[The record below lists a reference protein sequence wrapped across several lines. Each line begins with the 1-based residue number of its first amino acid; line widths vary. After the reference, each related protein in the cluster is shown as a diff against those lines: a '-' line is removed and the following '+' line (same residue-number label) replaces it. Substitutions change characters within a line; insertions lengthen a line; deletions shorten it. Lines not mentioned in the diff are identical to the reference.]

1 MRRIFFL
8 ALLAAAVLAGAHC
21 ENSFM
26 SEYVSRGWTTEDG
39 LPSNAITDVM
49 QDRDGYI
56 YFGTYGGMVRF
67 DGLDFSI
74 YNKETGGGY
83 GFISARALFQAADGA
98 IWVGSNDE
106 GIFRIV
112 MDSDEKILS
121 FTTENGLPNNSVRSI
136 AQDARGNI
144 WVATAGG
151 ISYITP
157 DCKVVRP
164 DVSAGKDL
172 SGICTSVFCDSSG
185 RIWVT
190 TSEEGGIYAFN
201 GNAPSKYALSSP
213 GMENSV
219 VTSVSEDASGALW
232 FGVSPCFA
240 VKASKSGEELFDL
253 SCGTGKGTTIDSITQ
268 DSEGAIWFATDAG
281 ISIYKNGAMTRYSED
296 DGLID
301 NNINRIVEDREGNIW
316 VATDKAGIQ
325 KMNRGLFR
333 TIPLPSAV
341 NAIAEGTD
349 GRVWLGCDKGLACF
363 RTDAN
368 GTLTRE
374 TNGITEFC
382 GSARIRHVAITSG
395 GKILVST
402 YANFGQLLFN
412 TDGTLAGQWKK
423 EDGLPGE
430 KVRVAVEHS
439 RTHDIYIGTTK
450 GLSVVDGTTGVVRTY
465 TKQNGLA
472 HEYIMCIFE
481 NKADGTVW
489 LGTDGGGILV
499 MKNEKVVAR
508 YTTDNGLAGNI
519 IFKIHRGNDG
529 AIWICTGT
537 GISRFDGKS
546 FFNFSNANGIGTD
559 SVFQMI
565 DDGAGNAW
573 MTTNGGIRK
582 VSLSAMKSMAEGK
595 SASLEAK
602 LFNRFDGLKTRGA
615 TSTSLSIMDSRG
627 TMWFTLVDGVALC
640 NPKKLRANTT
650 KPSLHIEK
658 ILVDDALTYPSDGG
672 TIRLPAGTKR
682 VSIKFAGLSFL
693 SSEPVKFKYKLD
705 GFEADYT
712 EWTSLRTAF
721 YTNLQPG
728 TYKFHI
734 IARNGDGIESDE
746 NARIEFVQEAYLRQK
761 PWFWVVVALVIALII
776 GELATVIIS
785 IIKQLKILRDSIAE
799 LSSGNADL
807 TKRIAMRRRSA
818 FRIFDE
824 LVTEENKFLEKFQ
837 GIIAKMK
844 ESESKLNDV
853 GADMGQ
859 STENAAGAI
868 KQIITNIDGV
878 HSSINSQND
887 SVQEAAGAVNEI
899 ARSITSLEQMINSQA
914 DGVRSASSAVEQMVG
929 NIRGVNSAMDDMA
942 NSFASL
948 EGLAKT
954 GQEKQSAVNDKISQ
968 IEEKSK
974 MLQEANTAIA
984 AIASQTNMLAMNAA
998 IEAAHAGVAGR
1009 GFAVV
1014 ADEIRKLSETSS
1026 MQSKTIGKQLK
1037 GIQSSI
1043 SDVAQASQESSSAFT
1058 AVSDEIAHTNGI
1070 VQQIKKSMDEQT
1082 EGSQIVMQSL
1092 ITVKRSSD
1100 EVTGAAHEMSERNN
1114 AILGNMGGLRKS
1126 SAVMMEAVDE
1136 MEAGARRVR
1145 ESGTD
1150 LSEMSL
1156 KMKDSIADISEQ
1168 IVQFTV

>member
-1 MRRIFFL
+1 M
-8 ALLAAAVLAGAHC
+8 VLG
-21 ENSFM
+21 
-26 SEYVSRGWTTEDG
+26 
-39 LPSNAITDVM
+39 
-49 QDRDGYI
+49 
-56 YFGTYGGMVRF
+56 
-67 DGLDFSI
+67 
-74 YNKETGGGY
+74 
-83 GFISARALFQAADGA
+83 
-98 IWVGSNDE
+98 
-106 GIFRIV
+106 
-112 MDSDEKILS
+112 
-121 FTTENGLPNNSVRSI
+121 
-136 AQDARGNI
+136 
-144 WVATAGG
+144 
-151 ISYITP
+151 
-157 DCKVVRP
+157 
-164 DVSAGKDL
+164 
-172 SGICTSVFCDSSG
+172 
-185 RIWVT
+185 
-190 TSEEGGIYAFN
+190 
-201 GNAPSKYALSSP
+201 
-213 GMENSV
+213 
-219 VTSVSEDASGALW
+219 
-232 FGVSPCFA
+232 
-240 VKASKSGEELFDL
+240 
-253 SCGTGKGTTIDSITQ
+253 
-268 DSEGAIWFATDAG
+268 
-281 ISIYKNGAMTRYSED
+281 
-296 DGLID
+296 
-301 NNINRIVEDREGNIW
+301 
-316 VATDKAGIQ
+316 
-325 KMNRGLFR
+325 
-333 TIPLPSAV
+333 
-341 NAIAEGTD
+341 
-349 GRVWLGCDKGLACF
+349 
-363 RTDAN
+363 
-368 GTLTRE
+368 
-374 TNGITEFC
+374 
-382 GSARIRHVAITSG
+382 
-395 GKILVST
+395 
-402 YANFGQLLFN
+402 
-412 TDGTLAGQWKK
+412 
-423 EDGLPGE
+423 
-430 KVRVAVEHS
+430 
-439 RTHDIYIGTTK
+439 
-450 GLSVVDGTTGVVRTY
+450 
-465 TKQNGLA
+465 
-472 HEYIMCIFE
+472 
-481 NKADGTVW
+481 
-489 LGTDGGGILV
+489 
-499 MKNEKVVAR
+499 
-508 YTTDNGLAGNI
+508 
-519 IFKIHRGNDG
+519 
-529 AIWICTGT
+529 
-537 GISRFDGKS
+537 
-546 FFNFSNANGIGTD
+546 
-559 SVFQMI
+559 
-565 DDGAGNAW
+565 
-573 MTTNGGIRK
+573 
-582 VSLSAMKSMAEGK
+582 
-595 SASLEAK
+595 
-602 LFNRFDGLKTRGA
+602 
-615 TSTSLSIMDSRG
+615 
-627 TMWFTLVDGVALC
+627 
-640 NPKKLRANTT
+640 
-650 KPSLHIEK
+650 
-658 ILVDDALTYPSDGG
+658 
-672 TIRLPAGTKR
+672 
-682 VSIKFAGLSFL
+682 
-693 SSEPVKFKYKLD
+693 
-705 GFEADYT
+705 
-712 EWTSLRTAF
+712 
-721 YTNLQPG
+721 
-728 TYKFHI
+728 
-734 IARNGDGIESDE
+734 
-746 NARIEFVQEAYLRQK
+746 
-761 PWFWVVVALVIALII
+761 
-776 GELATVIIS
+776 TVIIS

-1114 AILGNMGGLRKS
+1114 DILGNMGGLRKS